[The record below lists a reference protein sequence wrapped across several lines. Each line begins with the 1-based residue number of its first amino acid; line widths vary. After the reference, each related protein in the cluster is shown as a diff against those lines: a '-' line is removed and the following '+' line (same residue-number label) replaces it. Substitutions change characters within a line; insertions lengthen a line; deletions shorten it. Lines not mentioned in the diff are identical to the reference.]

1 MPFPVPLLINNDTVT
16 QEADAVPCAMRD
28 GAGAGAGVG
37 MCWCWN
43 VLGLDR
49 LIGLIECCNNTTLK
63 IIVDNFKIVIEIIIL
78 C

>member
-1 MPFPVPLLINNDTVT
+1 MAFPVPCEMVLVLRL
-16 QEADAVPCAMRD
+16 EYAE
-28 GAGAGAGVG
+28 VG
-37 MCWCWN
+37 MCWGWN

>member
-16 QEADAVPCAMRD
+16 QEADGVPCAMRD
-28 GAGAGAGVG
+28 GAGAGV
-37 MCWCWN
+37 WN

>member
-1 MPFPVPLLINNDTVT
+1 MLFPVPCEMVLVLVS
-16 QEADAVPCAMRD
+16 ECAE
-28 GAGAGAGVG
+28 
-37 MCWCWN
+37 CWN